1 MYMRTTYVQFNRLEI
16 VGSISAIAGHVERQ
30 NRRSLGGRKKVPLAI
45 PLCQPFSNKHE
56 QIPWGWTTL
65 PEGSA
70 VKKVAVRPGTI
81 STMDFGIVGAV
92 ICRRYDVHRLS

>member
-1 MYMRTTYVQFNRLEI
+1 MWSDKI
-16 VGSISAIAGHVERQ
+16 GGHWEAEKKS
-30 NRRSLGGRKKVPLAI
+30 RSVYPYANLPL
-45 PLCQPFSNKHE
+45 SNKHE

-70 VKKVAVRPGTI
+70 VKKVAVRPDTI